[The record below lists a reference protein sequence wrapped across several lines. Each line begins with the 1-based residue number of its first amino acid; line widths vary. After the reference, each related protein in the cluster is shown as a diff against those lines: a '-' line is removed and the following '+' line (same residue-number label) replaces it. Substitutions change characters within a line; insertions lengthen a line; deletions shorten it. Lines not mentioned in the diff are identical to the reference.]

1 MQQRHIVIIEDDES
15 LVRLLGDVLNQ
26 ENFKITLALPT
37 LKHLEQI
44 VKQQPALIILDVM
57 LPGESGFEFLEE
69 LKANRRTK
77 HIPVVIL
84 SNLGQDAE
92 IRRAKT
98 LGAVD
103 YIVKSDHSIE
113 EIIQRIKRIIPA

>member
-1 MQQRHIVIIEDDES
+1 MKQRHIVIIEDDES
-15 LVRLLGDVLNQ
+15 LVRLLSDVLNQ
-26 ENFKITLALPT
+26 EHFNITLALPT
-37 LKHLEQI
+37 PEYLKQI
-44 VKQQPALIILDVM
+44 VTQQPALIILDVM

-69 LKANRRTK
+69 LKANHRTQ

-113 EIIQRIKRIIPA
+113 EISQRIKRIVAA